1 MTFKLGQKFVGLCV
15 VFALVAAVFLP
26 AQGQQTPPPPPVVAV
41 TEAEMA
47 SLALAQV
54 YAGDFAG
61 ASLTLRDAMESAP
74 DSEAFHEASA
84 LVDAF
89 LTRLTGAQ
97 TERDTEYAQAV
108 ARIENYLLA
117 DAYVLAHGED
127 EAFVDL
133 RETVEGLSEAIADAP
148 TISDLENASPSQADA
163 EALRIQATDALS
175 ETLHRAAALVAPLS
189 QCDDEYHQA
198 LRRANTAT
206 MTALEAMDDAWQR
219 AEFST
224 PQAYHASLNALRP
237 EATDLAEAL
246 VDEVTMVDDKPWL
259 MVLVLTDVAV
269 GLAGETPVT
278 DEAWYQQVIE
288 RAEGLGDAFIDAAEW
303 EDAYH
308 IYTSLEQIDRDSEE
322 YDRMADVVRQHV
334 RVLRYYGQE
343 EPAEDAD
350 IDEDLITWQRL
361 TEGIT
366 EQMVNQMIVQVDNYY
381 VMPLDYSE
389 LIDDALSNVEV
400 LAETPQAAN
409 SFEGLAD
416 DDLRDAF
423 ITEIQAARAH
433 FAAKDGPLSHLELV
447 LAFHRVQNAARES
460 VEIPSEVLSMEFAD
474 GFLGSLDD
482 FTSMIW
488 PFDVAQFQKVTKGH
502 FVGVGIQVAKEHGQP
517 MRVVT
522 PMAGT
527 PAYYAGIRMGD
538 LILAVD
544 GEETAPLTT
553 EQVIERIMGEKGT
566 TVVLRIERKGS
577 ALPFDVPVIR
587 DKITIRT
594 VKGWQRTGEGA
605 WDFVLDAENNVG
617 YIRLVRFTEET
628 SDDLQIA
635 LAAMQEAGVESVVLD
650 MRFNPGGLL
659 DQAIEVVDEFVESGQ
674 VVMTQGRQVRRSA
687 IRAGRQGEFTGGS
700 LVVLVDEYSAS
711 ASEIVAGAL
720 KDLGR
725 ATIVGQRS
733 YGKGSVQQV
742 LPVASSPEA
751 FLKLTAAY
759 YYVGP
764 SETLLHR
771 HNGANEWGVEPDITI
786 SMTPRQTRE
795 WLDIRRRTDLVH
807 DTIPEM
813 LSTDLADQLEADI
826 QLQAALL
833 IAQMEHLLTPVAA
846 EAQLAAQE

>member
-1 MTFKLGQKFVGLCV
+1 VTFKLGTKCVGFCV
-15 VFALVAAVFLP
+15 VLALMTGVFLP
-26 AQGQQTPPPPPVVAV
+26 VHGQQPPMTAAV
-41 TEAEMA
+41 TETQLAEQ
-47 SLALAQV
+47 ALAQIH
-54 YAGDFAG
+54 AGDFAA
-61 ASLTLRDAMESAP
+61 ASLTLRDATESAP
-74 DSEAFHEASA
+74 ESEAFKEAA
-84 LVDAF
+84 GLVDAF
-89 LTRLTGAQ
+89 LAKLTDAQ
-97 TERDTEYAQAV
+97 ADREEEYAKAV
-108 ARIENYLLA
+108 ARIENCLLA
-117 DAYVLAHGED
+117 DSYVAEHGQE
-127 EAFVDL
+127 EAFLEL
-133 RETVEGLSEAIADAP
+133 RKSVAGLSAFIEDVP
-148 TISDLENASPSQADA
+148 TIADLENVAPDAA
-163 EALRIQATDALS
+163 EANALRNRALNAIS
-175 ETLHRAAALVAPLS
+175 ETLHGTAALVAPLS
-189 QCDDEYHQA
+189 RYDDPYHQA

-206 MTALEAMDDAWQR
+206 MSALQTMDGAWQR
-219 AEFST
+219 ADFST
-224 PQAYHASLNALRP
+224 PEAFHASLAELRP
-237 EATDLAEAL
+237 CASDLAEAM
-246 VDEVTMVDDKPWL
+246 VDEVTMVDETPWQ
-259 MVLVLTDVAV
+259 MALVLTDVAV
-269 GLAGETPVT
+269 GLADDPSVRDEQWYGRVIDRMET
-278 DEAWYQQVIE
+278 
-288 RAEGLGDAFIDAAEW
+288 LGQEFIDAAQW
-303 EDAYH
+303 EDAYQV
-308 IYTSLEQIDRDSEE
+308 YSSLEEIDRDSET

-334 RVLRYYGQE
+334 RVLRFYGQE
-343 EPAEDAD
+343 KVDDEAEPN
-350 IDEDLITWQRL
+350 EDLITWQQMA
-361 TEGIT
+361 EGINA
-366 EQMVNQMIVQVDNYY
+366 QMVNQMIVQVDNYY

-389 LIDDALSNVEV
+389 LIDDALTNVQV

-416 DDLRDAF
+416 EELRSAF
-423 ITEIQAARAH
+423 VASIQEARDH
-433 FAAKDGPLSHLELV
+433 FAAKGTPLSHLDLIM
-447 LAFHRVQNAARES
+447 AFDRVQRASSDTVA
-460 VEIPSEVLSMEFAD
+460 IPDEVLSLEFAD

-502 FVGVGIQVAKEHGQP
+502 FVGVGIQVEKEHGQP

-544 GEETAPLTT
+544 GEDTAALTT
-553 EQVIERIMGEKGT
+553 DQVIERIMGEKGT

-577 ALPFDVPVIR
+577 SLPFDVPIVR

-594 VKGWQRTGEGA
+594 VKGWQRTNDGD
-605 WDFVLDAENNVG
+605 WDFVLDEDNGVG

-628 SDDLQIA
+628 SDDLQTA
-635 LAAMQEAGVESVVLD
+635 LLAMREAGVESVVLD

-687 IRAGRQGEFTGGS
+687 VRAGRQGQFTEGS

-733 YGKGSVQQV
+733 FGKGSVQQV
-742 LPVASSPEA
+742 LPVASNPEA

-771 HNGANEWGVEPDITI
+771 HNGASQWGVEPDISI
-786 SMTPRQTRE
+786 AMTPRQTRD

-807 DTIPEM
+807 DAVPDM
-813 LSTDLADQLEADI
+813 LADDLADQLEADI

-833 IAQMEHLLTPVAA
+833 IAQVDHLLTPVASA
-846 EAQLAAQE
+846 EEQLAAQE